1 MTTAPKAPALF
12 EIRALSDDLHL
23 LALHVVKTVGDGTG
37 YADPDAARLG
47 YKDALRMIT
56 RHATRVALETYD
68 FDLMVLSCKELSAKR
83 TAEAAATAARLK
95 TAGTGH

>member
-1 MTTAPKAPALF
+1 MATAPKAPALF

-47 YKDALRMIT
+47 YKDALRMVT
-56 RHATRVALETYD
+56 WHAMRVALEQLTLTVWSRCSPHRD
-68 FDLMVLSCKELSAKR
+68 AK
-83 TAEAAATAARLK
+83 
-95 TAGTGH
+95 AGTNRAG